1 MATSIQNN
9 SITTFRQAWAPVKWT
24 KETSLN
30 DYALRVTSTLIS
42 DSNTTGVNFST
53 AFNQQLMF
61 GGTLNVSATIGATAG
76 TLTSH
81 SHNVVSAGAVL
92 TSSTKPLFYSPQN
105 PTQFITSFSQ
115 TNTLSGSTGTGT
127 AHTHTFT
134 ATTKTVT
141 VPMPNISIKY
151 IDIILAKRT
160 G

>member
-24 KETSLN
+24 KETTLN
-30 DYALRVTSTLIS
+30 DYALRVTSTLGA
-42 DSNTTGVNFST
+42 DTNTTGTNFST
-53 AFNQQLMF
+53 AFNQQLTF

-81 SHNVVSAGAVL
+81 SHNVVSTGKVIASA
-92 TSSTKPLFYSPQN
+92 TKPLFYSPQS
-105 PTQFITSFSQ
+105 PTQFIVSISQ
-115 TNTLSGSTGTGT
+115 TNTLSGSTGTGA

-134 ATTKTVT
+134 ATAAPVT

-151 IDIILAKRT
+151 VDIILAKRT